1 MLKSRSRSYSYW
13 IWLLV
18 VFAIIFVDQYS
29 KFLVVE
35 RLNLFDRLTLTAFL
49 DFTRL
54 HNTGAAFSIFASDS
68 GWQRWPLTLISA
80 GVGTTLIGWLVR
92 NAAKSPVLLNT
103 AFAMIAG
110 GAIGNLID
118 RLNQGYVVD
127 FILFHIGQW
136 HYPTFNVADSC
147 ITIGLILFLI
157 ETYRSSKRA
166 KKTTRH

>member
-1 MLKSRSRSYSYW
+1 MLNTRSYSYW
-13 IWLLV
+13 IWLSM

-35 RLNLFDRLTLTAFL
+35 QLNLFDRLILTSFL
-49 DFTRL
+49 DLTRL
-54 HNTGAAFSIFASDS
+54 HNTGAAFSMFASDS
-68 GWQRWPLTLISA
+68 GWQRWPLVLISA

-92 NAAKSPVLLNT
+92 NASKSPVLQNT

-127 FILFHIGQW
+127 FILLHICQW
-136 HYPTFNVADSC
+136 HFPAFNVADSC

-157 ETYRSSKRA
+157 ETYHSSKQA
-166 KKTTRH
+166 EKMSRH

>member
-1 MLKSRSRSYSYW
+1 MLKSRSYSYW

-18 VFAIIFVDQYS
+18 VFAIIFVDQYA

-103 AFAMIAG
+103 AFSMIAG

-136 HYPTFNVADSC
+136 YYPAFNVADSC

-157 ETYRSSKRA
+157 ETYRSSKQA
-166 KKTTRH
+166 KKLTRP

>member
-1 MLKSRSRSYSYW
+1 MLNTRNYSYW

-18 VFAIIFVDQYS
+18 VFSIVLVDQYS

-35 RLNLFDRLTLTAFL
+35 QLNVSDRFILNTYL
-49 DFTRL
+49 DLTRL
-54 HNTGAAFSIFASDS
+54 HNTGAAFSMFASDS
-68 GWQRWPLTLISA
+68 GWQRWPLILVSA
-80 GVGTTLIGWLVR
+80 GVGTILISWLVR
-92 NAAKSPVLLNT
+92 NASKSPVLQNT

-127 FILFHIGQW
+127 FILFHIGQS
-136 HYPTFNVADSC
+136 HYPAFNVADSC

-157 ETYRSSKRA
+157 ETYRSSKQVE
-166 KKTTRH
+166 KTSKP

>member
-1 MLKSRSRSYSYW
+1 MLYAKNYSYW

-18 VFAIIFVDQYS
+18 VFSIVLVDQYS

-35 RLNLFDRLTLTAFL
+35 RLNLFDRIVLTSYL
-49 DFTRL
+49 DLIRL
-54 HNTGAAFSIFASDS
+54 HNSGAAFSLFASDS
-68 GWQRWPLTLISA
+68 GWQRWPLILVSA
-80 GVGTTLIGWLVR
+80 GVGAILIGWLIR
-92 NAAKSPVLLNT
+92 NASRSPVMQSS
-103 AFAMIAG
+103 AFSMIAG

-136 HYPTFNVADSC
+136 NYPAFNVADSC

-157 ETYRSSKRA
+157 ETYRSSKQTE
-166 KKTTRH
+166 KTSRP

>member
-1 MLKSRSRSYSYW
+1 MLKSRSYSYW

-136 HYPTFNVADSC
+136 RYPAFNVADSC

-166 KKTTRH
+166 KKMTKH

>member
-1 MLKSRSRSYSYW
+1 MLNNRSYSYW
-13 IWLLV
+13 IWLSV
-18 VFAIIFVDQYS
+18 VFAIIFIDQYS

-35 RLNLFDRLTLTAFL
+35 QLNLFDRLILTSFL
-49 DFTRL
+49 DLTRL

-68 GWQRWPLTLISA
+68 GWQRWPLVLISA

-92 NAAKSPVLLNT
+92 NASKSPVLQNT

-136 HYPTFNVADSC
+136 HFPAFNVADSC

-157 ETYRSSKRA
+157 EIYHSSKQV
-166 KKTTRH
+166 KKMSRH

>member
-1 MLKSRSRSYSYW
+1 MLKSRSYSYW

-166 KKTTRH
+166 KKMTRH

>member
-1 MLKSRSRSYSYW
+1 MLKSRSYSYW
-13 IWLLV
+13 IWLLA

-136 HYPTFNVADSC
+136 HYPAFNVADSC

-166 KKTTRH
+166 KKMTRH

>member
-1 MLKSRSRSYSYW
+1 MVNNRTYSYW

-18 VFAIIFVDQYS
+18 VLAIVFVDQYS

-35 RLNLFDRLTLTAFL
+35 RLNLFDRFILTSYL
-49 DFTRL
+49 DLTRL
-54 HNTGAAFSIFASDS
+54 HNSGAAFSILAFDS
-68 GWQRWPLTLISA
+68 GWQRWPLILISA
-80 GVGTTLIGWLVR
+80 GVATVLIGWLVR
-92 NAAKSPVLLNT
+92 NASKSTALQNS

-127 FILFHIGQW
+127 FILFHVGEW
-136 HYPTFNVADSC
+136 HYPAFNVADAC

-157 ETYRSSKRA
+157 ETYRSSKQVE
-166 KKTTRH
+166 KTSRP

>member
-1 MLKSRSRSYSYW
+1 MLKSRSYSYW
-13 IWLLV
+13 IWLLA

>member
-1 MLKSRSRSYSYW
+1 MLKSRSYSYW

-157 ETYRSSKRA
+157 ETYRSSKQA

>member
-1 MLKSRSRSYSYW
+1 MLKSRSYSYW

>member
-1 MLKSRSRSYSYW
+1 MLKSRSYSYW

-103 AFAMIAG
+103 AFSMIAG

-166 KKTTRH
+166 KKTTKH

>member
-1 MLKSRSRSYSYW
+1 MLKSRSYSYW

-80 GVGTTLIGWLVR
+80 GVGTTLSRWLVR

>member
-1 MLKSRSRSYSYW
+1 MLKSRSYSYW

-103 AFAMIAG
+103 ALAMIAG

-136 HYPTFNVADSC
+136 HYPAFNVADSC

-166 KKTTRH
+166 KKMTRH

>member
-1 MLKSRSRSYSYW
+1 MLKSRSYSYW

-136 HYPTFNVADSC
+136 HYPAFNVADSC

-166 KKTTRH
+166 KKITRH

>member
-1 MLKSRSRSYSYW
+1 M
-13 IWLLV
+13 LV
-18 VFAIIFVDQYS
+18 VFSIVLVDQYS

-35 RLNLFDRLTLTAFL
+35 RLIVFDRFVLTAYL
-49 DFTRL
+49 DLTRL
-54 HNTGAAFSIFASDS
+54 HNTGAAFSMFASDS
-68 GWQRWPLTLISA
+68 GWQRWPLTLVSA
-80 GVGTTLIGWLVR
+80 GVGTILIGWLVR
-92 NAAKSPVLLNT
+92 NASKSPVLQNT

-136 HYPTFNVADSC
+136 HYPAFNVADAC

-157 ETYRSSKRA
+157 ETYRSSKQVE
-166 KKTTRH
+166 KTSRP

>member
-1 MLKSRSRSYSYW
+1 MLNTRSYSYW
-13 IWLLV
+13 IWLSV

-35 RLNLFDRLTLTAFL
+35 RLNLFDRLILTSFL
-49 DFTRL
+49 DLTRL

-68 GWQRWPLTLISA
+68 GWQRWPLVLISA

-92 NAAKSPVLLNT
+92 NASKSPVLQNT

-136 HYPTFNVADSC
+136 HFPAFNIADSC

-157 ETYRSSKRA
+157 EIYHSSKQVE
-166 KKTTRH
+166 KISRH

>member
-1 MLKSRSRSYSYW
+1 
-13 IWLLV
+13 V

-29 KFLVVE
+29 KYLVVE

-166 KKTTRH
+166 KKMTRH

>member
-1 MLKSRSRSYSYW
+1 MLNTRSYSYW
-13 IWLLV
+13 IWLSV

-35 RLNLFDRLTLTAFL
+35 RLNLFDRFILTSFL

-68 GWQRWPLTLISA
+68 GWQRWPLVLISA

-92 NAAKSPVLLNT
+92 NASKSPVLQNT

-127 FILFHIGQW
+127 FILIHIGQW
-136 HYPTFNVADSC
+136 HFPAFNVADSC

-157 ETYRSSKRA
+157 ETYYSSKQA
-166 KKTTRH
+166 EKMSRH

>member
-1 MLKSRSRSYSYW
+1 MLKSRSYSYW

-157 ETYRSSKRA
+157 ETYRSSKRE
-166 KKTTRH
+166 KKTTKH

>member
-1 MLKSRSRSYSYW
+1 M
-13 IWLLV
+13 

-136 HYPTFNVADSC
+136 HYPAFNVADSC

-157 ETYRSSKRA
+157 ETYRSSKQA
-166 KKTTRH
+166 KKMTRP

>member
-1 MLKSRSRSYSYW
+1 MLKSRSYSYW

-136 HYPTFNVADSC
+136 YYPTFNVADSC
-147 ITIGLILFLI
+147 ITIGLILFFI

-166 KKTTRH
+166 KKTTKH

>member
-1 MLKSRSRSYSYW
+1 MLKNKSYSYW
-13 IWLLV
+13 IWLSVILAI
-18 VFAIIFVDQYS
+18 VFADQYS

-35 RLNLFDRLTLTAFL
+35 QFNLFDRLIVTSFL
-49 DFTRL
+49 DLTRL
-54 HNTGAAFSIFASDS
+54 HNTGAAFSMFAFDS
-68 GWQRWPLTLISA
+68 GWQRWPLVLISA
-80 GVGTTLIGWLVR
+80 GVGAILIGWLVR
-92 NAAKSPVLLNT
+92 NASKSPVLQNT

-136 HYPTFNVADSC
+136 HFPAFNVADSC

-157 ETYRSSKRA
+157 ETYHSSKQA
-166 KKTTRH
+166 EKMSRH